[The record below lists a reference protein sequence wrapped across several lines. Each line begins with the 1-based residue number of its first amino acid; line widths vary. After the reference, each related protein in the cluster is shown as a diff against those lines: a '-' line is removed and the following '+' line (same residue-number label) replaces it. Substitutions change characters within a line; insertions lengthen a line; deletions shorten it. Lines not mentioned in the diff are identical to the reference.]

1 MLPSNFSWYLYVII
15 LSDISTH
22 SNLFTHCK
30 GTKQDYKLGMRWTSF
45 FFFDI
50 LNSSL
55 SFTFQ
60 FCEFLKYTVSKEIKN
75 YSVQPKFKVV

>member
-1 MLPSNFSWYLYVII
+1 MISLCYHIVWYKYTQQSLYSLQRYQTRLQTRNEV
-15 LSDISTH
+15 D
-22 SNLFTHCK
+22 F
-30 GTKQDYKLGMRWTSF
+30 F

-75 YSVQPKFKVV
+75 CSVQPKFKVV